1 MTIHSDKVIQ
11 SVTRYEPGP
20 LPLNQEDL
28 GIYLNNEL
36 KRLGDVIF
44 NQAIFRLERT
54 NVVPDRP
61 RAGDIRYFDGTNAN
75 PLNTGVEGL
84 YFFQKGSPDH
94 WVHILDLD
102 DGKVA
107 LGNNTFEIFNDI
119 ADTVILKVSGGDG
132 NVSIV
137 GGTKIDFSRD
147 GGCYIAAPGGNSAS
161 LIFQTGDGY
170 NTRLTIGPT
179 GTITVGSGGS
189 IACADTVVSRPRFT
203 DYSETVNAIGT
214 KTAAFNIDLEDG
226 NVQTL
231 TLSGG
236 GTFNIGITNALS
248 SHSNSVTLL
257 GTNLGSCTATFYAG
271 AHDGGGNKVYWGD
284 GDDTSNNLM
293 TSSGTDVV
301 TFTTFDGGTN
311 FYGFVAGKGMTN
323 S

>member
-28 GIYLNNEL
+28 GVYLNNEL
-36 KRLGDVIF
+36 KRLGDVIL
-44 NQAIFRLERT
+44 NHAAFRLERSHS
-54 NVVPDRP
+54 VPDRP
-61 RAGDIRYFDGTNAN
+61 RAGDIRYFDGTDAD
-75 PLNTGVEGL
+75 PLGSGVEGL
-84 YFFQKGSPDH
+84 YVLRKGDPGAWVNLLALDAGTVEISGASGDLVLEVDNNVANSANLKIRCDAGSPRADFH
-94 WVHILDLD
+94 VDDQVHITLNGQRVGILDTSPSYTLD
-102 DGKVA
+102 V
-107 LGNNTFEIFNDI
+107 F
-119 ADTVILKVSGGDG
+119 GDG
-132 NVSIV
+132 RFV
-137 GGTKIDFSRD
+137 
-147 GGCYIAAPGGNSAS
+147 
-161 LIFQTGDGY
+161 QQ
-170 NTRLTIGPT
+170 LTVDAG
-179 GTITVGSGGS
+179 

-203 DYSETVNAIGT
+203 DYAETVNAIGT

-231 TLSGG
+231 TMSGG

-248 SHSNSVTLL
+248 SHSNSVTIL

-271 AHDGGGNKVYWGD
+271 AHGGGGNKVHWAD

-293 TSSGTDVV
+293 SSSGTDVV
-301 TFTTFDGGTN
+301 TFTSFDGGSN